1 MISQPVKIAIQ
12 AAMAIVI
19 VVLCF
24 VLYQSVTGPWA
35 ALERQQE
42 ITDMTRARMAQVR
55 TALVL
60 YERETDHYP
69 GSLDTLVT
77 WVKQDSIIAANPDS
91 VFGTANFDAD
101 SLLYSPR
108 TGSEF
113 LYAVNDTGQVAV
125 YILKDPDS
133 DDVIGTETPDI
144 SQLNAASWE

>member
-1 MISQPVKIAIQ
+1 MISQPVKIALQ
-12 AAMAIVI
+12 VAMAIAI
-19 VVLCF
+19 VVLSF

-60 YERETDHYP
+60 YERETDRYP
-69 GSLDTLVT
+69 GSLDTLLT
-77 WVKQDSIIAANPDS
+77 WVMQDSLVAANPDS
-91 VFGTANFDAD
+91 VFGMIGFNVD

-113 LYAVNDTGQVAV
+113 FYAVNDTGQVAV
-125 YILKDPDS
+125 YFLKDPDS
-133 DDVIGTETPDI
+133 DDFIGTETPDI
-144 SQLNAASWE
+144 TQLNAASWE